1 MGEEACM
8 VGKGGGRANLYLDLD
23 NFFLPDL
30 RGKSPAGRKRD
41 SHHFAF
47 TRKFELYNK

>member
-1 MGEEACM
+1 M
-8 VGKGGGRANLYLDLD
+8 VGKGGGRANLYIDLND
-23 NFFLPDL
+23 VFLPDL

-47 TRKFELYNK
+47 TREFELYNK